1 MDKNI
6 QREIENMRHQ
16 SGRQYRDYHDHEN
29 GINGSVFLL
38 FRCFLAFAL
47 FICGILFPKI
57 TEQRLPDEL
66 KLLPDYVAVNYTLE
80 DVKDFMDNV
89 EK

>member
-6 QREIENMRHQ
+6 QREIENMRYQ
-16 SGRQYRDYHDHEN
+16 SGRMRRDYRDTQSGMN
-29 GINGSVFLL
+29 SSIFLL

-57 TEQRLPDEL
+57 NDKNVPEEL
-66 KLLPDYVAVNYTLE
+66 KSIPEYVSVNYTIGE
-80 DVKDFMDNV
+80 VIDFM
-89 EK
+89 EKIEK